1 VRLPPRAISTDPV
14 RVRCPNPNAI
24 ADNRRLAHGSLSGA
38 VPRSSLCRRHGT
50 QGLVDLALFQKAPQ
64 SAEDIERSKPL
75 DIAPQAVASMDE
87 AEWRARA
94 FRGDSAQLTVRAVVM
109 GMALGFLLGL
119 TNIYVGLKTGWG
131 LGVALTACIASFS
144 IWTALLKAG
153 IAKLPMSILE
163 NNCMQST
170 ASSAGY
176 SSGAM
181 LVSAVPAML
190 LLSVSPEN
198 PRGTQVPWYVIGPW
212 VLCIAA
218 LGVFMA
224 IPMKRNMI
232 NRERLKFPSG
242 TAAAVLLQSLYS
254 EGAEALAKGR
264 ALLWSG
270 VIGAVVPLLT
280 SLNVIRTVDSG
291 GRTEHR
297 SIVPAQSRVFDFLPQ
312 IEVTHLDPKTRGMVR
327 DMYPLSAFNIV
338 LDHSV
343 VLLAAGAIV
352 GLRTTL
358 SMALGGLLLTV
369 AIALPAM
376 GWEWTNANGHVV
388 AAAMRPGTA
397 WKEIGLWFGAPLM
410 VAYGLTTFALQYRTI
425 GRAFADLGRSRRE
438 AGQTLDDVE
447 APFSWFV
454 VGTGVAGF
462 AVIVLAWVAFGIP
475 LLYGALAVFMTFF
488 LALVACRATGETDI
502 TPIGAMGKIMQLTY
516 GALMPQSYTANLMTA
531 SITASAS
538 AGSAD
543 LLNDLKSG
551 YLLGAHPR
559 RQFVAQFLGI
569 FAGTV
574 ASVLGYFLLVPD
586 ATVLTGTEGTPP
598 QFAAPAA
605 QQWKAVAE
613 VFRFGVANLHPM
625 ARDGI
630 AIGLSVGAALA
641 IAEWARPKD
650 KLWLPSA
657 TGLGLG
663 LILPFYTSL
672 AFVLGAFAAWIY
684 EKVDPRGAQRFVIPI
699 SSGLIAGESIVGVLV
714 AALDNFV
721 LS

>member
-1 VRLPPRAISTDPV
+1 ME
-14 RVRCPNPNAI
+14 
-24 ADNRRLAHGSLSGA
+24 
-38 VPRSSLCRRHGT
+38 
-50 QGLVDLALFQKAPQ
+50 LFQKVPQ
-64 SAEDIERSKPL
+64 SAEDVARSKPL
-75 DIAPQAVASMDE
+75 DISPEEVASMDE

-109 GMALGFLLGL
+109 GTALGFLLGL
-119 TNIYVGLKTGWG
+119 TNIYVGLKSGWS

-144 IWTALLKAG
+144 IWTALVKAG
-153 IAKLPMSILE
+153 IAKTPMSILE

-176 SSGAM
+176 SSGAV

-198 PRGTQVPWYVIGPW
+198 PRGTQMPWYVIGPW
-212 VLCIAA
+212 VLCLAA

-270 VIGAVVPLLT
+270 VIGAVVPVLT
-280 SLNVIRTVDSG
+280 SLNAIRSVDSTG
-291 GRTEHR
+291 HAERH
-297 SIVPAQSRVFDFLPQ
+297 SLVPAQSRVFDFLPK
-312 IEVTHLDPKTRGMVR
+312 IAVRHLDPKTRAMVR
-327 DMYPLSAFNIV
+327 DAYPLSAFNVV

-343 VLLAAGAIV
+343 VLIAAGAIV

-358 SMALGGLLLTV
+358 SMALGGLLLTFV
-369 AIALPAM
+369 IGVPAM

-388 AAAMRPGTA
+388 AAAMRPSTA
-397 WKEIGLWFGAPLM
+397 WKEIGVWFGAPLM

-425 GRAFADLGRSRRE
+425 GRAFADLGRSRRG
-438 AGQTLDDVE
+438 AHQPSDDVE
-447 APFSWFV
+447 APFSWFLA
-454 VGTGVAGF
+454 GTGVAG
-462 AVIVLAWVAFGIP
+462 AVVVVLAWVAFGIP
-475 LLYGALAVFMTFF
+475 PHYGALAVFMTFF

-516 GALMPQSYTANLMTA
+516 GALMPQSYSANLMTA
-531 SITASAS
+531 SITSSAS
-538 AGSAD
+538 GGAAD

-569 FAGTV
+569 FAGAV

-586 ATVLTGTEGTPP
+586 ATALTGTERTPP

-613 VFRFGVANLHPM
+613 LFRFGIGNLHPM
-625 ARDGI
+625 AREGI
-630 AIGLSVGAALA
+630 AIGLSLGAALA
-641 IAEWARPKD
+641 IAERLRPKD
-650 KLWLPSA
+650 KNWLPSA
-657 TGLGLG
+657 TGIGLG
-663 LILPFYTSL
+663 LILPFYTSF
-672 AFVLGAFAAWIY
+672 AFVLGAFAAWVFHRL
-684 EKVDPRGAQRFVIPI
+684 EPKQAQRFVIPV

-721 LS
+721 LT